1 MFTYLIFKIVSLIAP
16 VMPVRLGYRVAALC
30 GTLGYYCLPKARRGI
45 KSNLRRVMGPEVD
58 RRRLDQ
64 ACRRAFQAAAKNYY
78 DLFRIPRLDLPKL
91 EETVKV
97 EGWEHVE
104 SALAHG
110 CGAIVF
116 SAHLGNLEL
125 ISQVL
130 VARSMSAVVPVEHVK
145 PERLFK
151 LVTGARAS
159 RGLRMIPIDGGALK
173 AVYKA
178 LKANE
183 IVGIGADRDVQGTGL
198 VTRFFGEV
206 TRMPDA
212 PAVLALRTGARV
224 LPVRSLRQ
232 PDNTF
237 RVRVYPPLELVFT
250 GNVREDVRV
259 NTERIVRILEDFI
272 RANPDQWVV
281 FEPVWPDAKSAA
293 G

>member
-1 MFTYLIFKIVSLIAP
+1 MFAYLMFKIVSLIAP
-16 VMPVRLGYRVAALC
+16 VMPVRLGYKLAELC
-30 GTLGYYCLPKARRGI
+30 GTLGYYVLPRARYGI
-45 KSNLRRVMGPEVD
+45 RSNLRRVMGPEVD
-58 RRRLDQ
+58 EHRLDQ
-64 ACRRAFQAAAKNYY
+64 ACKRAFQAAAKNYY

-97 EGWEHVE
+97 EGWEHIE
-104 SALAHG
+104 SALSHG
-110 CGAIVF
+110 CGAIVL

-130 VARSMSAVVPVEHVK
+130 VARSINAVVPVEHVK

-151 LVTGARAS
+151 LVTGARSS
-159 RGLRMIPIDGGALK
+159 RGIKMIPIDGGALK
-173 AVYKA
+173 AIFKA
-178 LKANE
+178 LKANQ
-183 IVGIGADRDVQGTGL
+183 IVGIGADRDIQGTGL

-224 LPVRSLRQ
+224 LPVRTVRQ

-237 RVRVYPPLELVFT
+237 RVRVYPPLELQFT

-281 FEPVWPDAKSAA
+281 FEPLWPDARSTA